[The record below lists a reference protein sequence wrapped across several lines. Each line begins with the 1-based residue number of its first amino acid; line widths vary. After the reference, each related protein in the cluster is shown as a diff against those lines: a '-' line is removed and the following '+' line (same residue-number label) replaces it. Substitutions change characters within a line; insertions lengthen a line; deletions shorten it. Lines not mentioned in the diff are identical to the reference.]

1 MRQWSL
7 EGERAMRD
15 IAVTLII
22 LGSIPFILR
31 RPWVGVL
38 MWTWVGIMNPHRLTW
53 GFAYSMPFAMIIGL
67 ATLIALIFSK
77 EKKPFPVTAATMIL
91 VAFVLWMNITT
102 LFALYPVDAWTQ
114 WEKVMKIQLFV
125 IVTLLVMQTK
135 ERIHWLVWVATA
147 SLAFY
152 GIKGG
157 IYTLTGSGSG
167 MVLGPDGSF
176 ISGNTEIS
184 LAITMAIP
192 LMRYLQV
199 NSGKRWVRVGLGV
212 GMVLCAVAVLG
223 SYSRGGLLAIA
234 AVGALFWLKSRR
246 KLLIGAFFVLL
257 VPTML
262 TVMPERWHDKMQTIK
277 TYEQDTSAMGRINA
291 WGFAINLASSR
302 PITGGGFEVF
312 HPQAFSRWAP
322 DPNDFHDAH
331 SIWFEVL
338 GEHGYVGLALFVA
351 LWIAAWRVASAIIRS
366 TKERNDL
373 AWARE
378 LAAMIQVSFVGY
390 WVGGSFLGLSYFD
403 LPYVLLAALVLTQ
416 GVVERQLRNENAAV
430 AAAAEPASPLVT
442 QHGPR

>member
-1 MRQWSL
+1 
-7 EGERAMRD
+7 MRD
-15 IAVTLII
+15 IVLTGII
-22 LGSIPFILR
+22 FGSVPFILR
-31 RPWVGVL
+31 WPWIGVL

-53 GFAYSMPFAMIIGL
+53 GFAYNMPFAMIIGL
-67 ATLIALIFSK
+67 VTLIALFISK
-77 EKKPFPVTAATMIL
+77 ERKQFPLVGATGIL
-91 VAFVLWMNITT
+91 IAFILWMNITT
-102 LFALYPVDAWTQ
+102 LFALYPEEAWTQ
-114 WEKVMKIQLFV
+114 WDKVMKIQLFI
-125 IVTLLVMQTK
+125 IVTLLIMQSR
-135 ERIHWLVWVATA
+135 ERIRWLVWIATA

-152 GIKGG
+152 GVKGG

-167 MVLGPDGSF
+167 MVLGPDGGF
-176 ISGNTEIS
+176 IAGNTEIS

-199 NSGKRWVRVGLGV
+199 TSESRWVRLALGV

-234 AVGALFWLKSRR
+234 AVGALFWLKSKR
-246 KLLIGAFFVLL
+246 KLLIGALLVLL
-257 VPTML
+257 IPAML

-291 WGFAINLASSR
+291 WGFAINLANSR

-312 HPQAFSRWAP
+312 QPEAFSRWAP
-322 DPNDFHDAH
+322 NPNDFHDAH

-351 LWIAAWRVASAIIRS
+351 LWIAAWRLASGIIRS
-366 TKERNDL
+366 TKERKDL

-403 LPYVLLAALVLTQ
+403 LPYILLVTLVLTR
-416 GVVERQLRNENAAV
+416 VAIERQLENENAAV
-430 AAAAEPASPLVT
+430 AAPVEPSSALMT
-442 QHGPR
+442 QDGPRQGF